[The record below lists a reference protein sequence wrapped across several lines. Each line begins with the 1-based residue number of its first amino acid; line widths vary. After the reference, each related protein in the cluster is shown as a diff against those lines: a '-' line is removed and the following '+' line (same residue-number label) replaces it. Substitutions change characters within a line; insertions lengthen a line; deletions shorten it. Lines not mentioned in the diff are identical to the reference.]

1 MNPMV
6 QVALVSEHAS
16 PLATLGGDDAGGQNV
31 HVAALARAL
40 ARRGCRVDVHTRR
53 DDPSLPT
60 TVALAPG
67 VIIDHVDAG
76 PPQPIPK
83 DELLP
88 HMDAFAAALDTR
100 WTRRR
105 PDVVHAHFWMSGQ
118 AALAAAR
125 PRGIPV
131 AQTFHALGTVKH
143 RHQGADDT
151 SPPGRVAAERDLA
164 RQVDAVVATCR
175 DERAELVA
183 LGADPARIEVV
194 PCGIDPAVFA
204 PHGPAEARPASPSD
218 RPLRIVAVGRLVAR
232 KGVDDAIRAL
242 AGVPG
247 AELVVVGG
255 PPAEALATDTE
266 ALRLRGVARTAGVAD
281 RVVFRGQLGHG
292 EVARVLRSADI
303 ALAAPWYE
311 PFGIVPLEA
320 MACGLPVVG
329 TAVGGLLDSVVHG
342 VTGLLVPP
350 RDPAA
355 LAAALHTLAR
365 DPGRRRR
372 MGRAGARRA
381 RARYDWA
388 TVAARTLAVY
398 EQLVA
403 AAAPTTS
410 PRPAPTD
417 PRPAPTAASTA
428 VSA

>member
-1 MNPMV
+1 MTPRF

-16 PLATLGGDDAGGQNV
+16 PLATLGSDDAGGQNV

-40 ARRGCRVDVHTRR
+40 ARRGCRVVVHTRR
-53 DDPSLPT
+53 DDPSLPA

-67 VIIDHVDAG
+67 VIVAHVDAG
-76 PPQPIPK
+76 PPRPIPK
-83 DELLP
+83 DALLP
-88 HMDAFAAALDTR
+88 HMGAFAAELDTH
-100 WTRRR
+100 WSRRR
-105 PDVVHAHFWMSGQ
+105 PDVVHAHFWMSGR

-131 AQTFHALGTVKH
+131 AQTFHALGAVKH
-143 RHQGADDT
+143 RHQGVDDT

-164 RQVDAVVATCR
+164 RRVDAVVATCR
-175 DERAELVA
+175 DERAELVG

-204 PHGPAEARPASPSD
+204 PCGPAEGRPASPGD
-218 RPLRIVAVGRLVAR
+218 RRLRIVAVGRLVPR
-232 KGVDDAIRAL
+232 KGIDDAIRAL

-255 PPAEALATDTE
+255 PPAGALGTDPEAA
-266 ALRLRGVARTAGVAD
+266 RLRGVARTAGVAD
-281 RVVFRGQLGHG
+281 RVVLRGRLGHG

-329 TAVGGLLDSVVHG
+329 TAVGGLLDTVVDG

-355 LAAALHTLAR
+355 LAAALRTLAS
-365 DPGRRRR
+365 DPGRRQR
-372 MGRAGARRA
+372 MGRAGAHRA

-403 AAAPTTS
+403 AAAPTASPGPAPTG
-410 PRPAPTD
+410 PRPAP
-417 PRPAPTAASTA
+417 APSTA